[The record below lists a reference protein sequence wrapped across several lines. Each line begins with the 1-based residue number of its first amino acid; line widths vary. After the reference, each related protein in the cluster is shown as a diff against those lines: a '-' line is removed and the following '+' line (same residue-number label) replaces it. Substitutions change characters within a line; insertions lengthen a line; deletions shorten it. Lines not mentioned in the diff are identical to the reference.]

1 MIKCKMSLSDDVAEI
16 QITGHAGYAP
26 MGQDIVCAAATTL
39 CNTLVGYLGTKD
51 EAEPDACLEKGNI
64 RIKIDLN
71 KYADGVREV
80 ISYVAVGFQIIAY
93 SFPGYF
99 QLDKDF

>member
-1 MIKCKMSLSDDVAEI
+1 MIECKMSLKDDVVDI
-16 QITGHAGYAP
+16 RINGHAGYAP

-39 CNTLVGYLGTKD
+39 CNTLVGYLSTKD
-51 EAEPDACLEKGNI
+51 DAEPDACLEKGNI
-64 RIKIDLN
+64 SIKIDLGR
-71 KYADGVREV
+71 YSESVREV

-99 QLDKDF
+99 QLEKNF

>member
-39 CNTLVGYLGTKD
+39 CNTLAGYLSTKD
-51 EAEPDACLEKGNI
+51 DEPDVCLEKGDI
-64 RIKIDLN
+64 RFKVDLG
-71 KYADGVREV
+71 KYPDGVGEV
-80 ISYVAVGFQIIAY
+80 LSYMAVGFQIIAY

-99 QLDKDF
+99 EFEKDF